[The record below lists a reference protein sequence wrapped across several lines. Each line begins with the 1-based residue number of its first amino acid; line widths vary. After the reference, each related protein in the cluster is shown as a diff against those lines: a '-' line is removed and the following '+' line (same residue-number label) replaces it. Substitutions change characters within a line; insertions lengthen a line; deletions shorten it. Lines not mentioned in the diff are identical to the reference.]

1 MISLFLNIFSNYL
14 NVGIYKDGKVIDSIY
29 EKYDKDLSKEALYKM
44 SLLLSNNSL
53 DLDEID
59 EIVCVRGPGSF
70 TGLRIGVTISKTI
83 AYFLNKELY
92 SASSLDVMA
101 TSVSGDIIVSLI
113 NARRGY
119 VYAAIYDREYNVL
132 FKESYIKLEDLLK
145 KVDKYDGKVVF
156 VSLDEFDFDTIMYK
170 PNLDRFYRY
179 DLKKKENSMSFIPK
193 YLKKTE
199 AEEKLNDKRD

>member
-1 MISLFLNIFSNYL
+1 MISLFLNTSSNYL

-53 DLDEID
+53 ALDEID

-132 FKESYIKLEDLLK
+132 FKESYIKRAYLI
-145 KVDKYDGKVVF
+145 VVSCI
-156 VSLDEFDFDTIMYK
+156 VI
-170 PNLDRFYRY
+170 
-179 DLKKKENSMSFIPK
+179 
-193 YLKKTE
+193 
-199 AEEKLNDKRD
+199 